1 MEGSMNDTTN
11 TNTSDLYAVTFAGL
25 VVMVCSTKDEATA
38 YAKDLRR
45 AHSTVSIAVE
55 VLG

>member
-1 MEGSMNDTTN
+1 
-11 TNTSDLYAVTFAGL
+11 L

>member
-1 MEGSMNDTTN
+1 MNDTTN

-25 VVMVCSTKDEATA
+25 VVRVCSTEDEATA
-38 YAKDLRR
+38 FAKDLRR

-55 VLG
+55 VLA